1 MTSLNLVLAAIGA
14 LAVSGLPAL
23 AMRGNSNRGQ
33 QCSLAITLASAAL
46 GFCGAVMVFGQDT
59 TPELTLPWSIPGG
72 AFHVALDGLSAA
84 FLMPVFLLSG
94 LGALYGLSYWPQTGH
109 PENGR
114 KLRFFYGVMA
124 AAMAMLILARN
135 GILFLMAWEVMA
147 LAGYFLIT
155 TEQEKRE
162 VQDAGW
168 VYLVAAHLSSL
179 LLFAFFVVYFA
190 VTGSFELQPF
200 AEQPSAAVAL
210 FLLALTGFG
219 IKAGLFPLHV
229 WLPSAHANA
238 PSHISALFSGVVI
251 KMGVYGVM
259 RVCWLFPHP
268 PLWWG
273 SLLMALGIVSGVLG
287 VAFALGQ
294 HDIKRLLAYHS
305 IENIG
310 IIFMGLGLAMVG
322 RTLGQPT
329 LIALGMAGAVLH
341 VWNHGLFKALLFL
354 AAGSVIHATHTRDIE
369 HMGGLAKRM
378 PQTSLMFL
386 IGAAAICGLPPLNG
400 FISELFIYL
409 GLFRAFAFDAREWPL
424 APFAAAA
431 LALIGGLAVACF
443 VKVFGIVFLGEPRG
457 NPPQMGEE
465 CPRSMAA
472 PTRVLAGF
480 CFLIGLA
487 PVAVVPYLERST
499 QDWQVAAP
507 IAMPGMQELAPVLPL
522 MLLGVVLAAA
532 ALVFFAVLWR
542 RKPRE
547 DAARIGTWD
556 CGYIAP
562 TARMQ
567 YTASSFAQMLVGL
580 FAWALT
586 PQMSK
591 TRCEGYWPKGVS
603 FQSHVPDTILDRLVR
618 PAFRYAADLFS
629 HVRVL
634 QQGRAQLYLVYIVVT
649 LLTLLMVA

>member
-1 MTSLNLVLAAIGA
+1 VTSLNLVLAGIGA

-23 AMRGNSNRGQ
+23 AVRGNSNRGQ
-33 QCSLAITLASAAL
+33 QWSLAVTLAGATM
-46 GFCGAVMVFGQDT
+46 GFCGALMVFGQDT

-94 LGALYGLSYWPQTGH
+94 LGTLYGLSYWAQTDH

-114 KLRFFYGVMA
+114 KLRFFYGIMVS
-124 AAMAMLILARN
+124 AMALLILARN

-155 TEQEKRE
+155 TEHEKKE

-200 AEQPSAAVAL
+200 AEQPSAAVVL

-322 RTLGQPT
+322 RTLGQPA

-341 VWNHGLFKALLFL
+341 VWNHGVFKALLFF

-409 GLFRAFAFDAREWPL
+409 GLFRAFAFDARDWPL

-457 NPPQMGEE
+457 EHPQRGEE
-465 CPRSMAA
+465 SPWSMAV
-472 PTRVLAGF
+472 PMRVLAGL

-487 PVAVVPYLERST
+487 PVVVVLYLERST
-499 QDWQVAAP
+499 NDWQLAAP
-507 IAMPGMQELAPVLPL
+507 LAMPGMQELAPVFPL
-522 MLLGVVLAAA
+522 MLLGVVLTAA

-542 RKPRE
+542 RKPLA
-547 DAARIGTWD
+547 DAAQIGTWD

-562 TARMQ
+562 TGRMQ

-618 PAFRYAADLFS
+618 PAFHYAADLFS